1 MAKRKEITCVSF
13 VLMPDG
19 RAVPVSELSEKERGQ
34 WRENMRQ
41 RLSESMSAYYTQHPE
56 EYARL

>member
-1 MAKRKEITCVSF
+1 MAGKPLTCASF

-19 RAVPVSELSEKERGQ
+19 RAVPVGELTEEEREQ
-34 WRENMRQ
+34 WRANMRR
-41 RLSESMSAYYTQHPE
+41 RLSEDMSAYYTQHPD

>member
-1 MAKRKEITCVSF
+1 LTCASF

-19 RAVPVSELSEKERGQ
+19 RAVPVGELTEEEREQ
-34 WRENMRQ
+34 WRANMRE
-41 RLSESMSAYYTQHPE
+41 RLSSDMSAYYTQHPE